1 MKRIHIL
8 ILAFCIALSGA
19 VMGQS
24 SMDLTNAVLQNKE
37 SIQAPK
43 EIIRAKI
50 SIDKASKVAKVN
62 TTVKYYST
70 RADIYANI
78 ARSLD
83 TSIGKVG
90 GDSAGLVAVKNYVRV
105 YQLEKDNKKSAY
117 FQTAIYNLIKVM
129 PPALYNFGLTL
140 KEKKQ
145 FVASRK
151 HYEMIMNIAGA
162 VGKDQIDSI
171 IFENSYLL
179 CIYNSIDGGEIDTA
193 INNHR
198 EFAALGFTNVQAANA
213 IASRLEQDK
222 SDKLLAFVQEAN
234 RIYPLEPSFKK
245 VELNYYLERGETSLA
260 LQKAKELTESDPN
273 NDQLFFIQAVMYD
286 ELAKKEKNK
295 ILAAD
300 TKKKSLK
307 SYQRAIEINPKNA
320 GAQFNLGV
328 GYINEASPFVKE
340 YNAMPMN
347 PPKDKYDKVRAEIKS
362 RYTTGLA
369 YFLKAY
375 EAEPTKKDYV
385 QTLYEV
391 YEQLSQLYKQPA
403 DKANSEKFRKEL
415 EAIENHKK

>member
-1 MKRIHIL
+1 MKRILL
-8 ILAFCIALSGA
+8 IALSTALSGA

-24 SMDLTNAVLQNKE
+24 SMDLTNAILQNKE
-37 SIQAPK
+37 SLQAPK
-43 EIIRAKI
+43 EIIRAKV
-50 SIDKASKVAKVN
+50 SIDRASKVAKVN
-62 TTVKYYST
+62 NTVKYYST

-78 ARSLD
+78 ARSQD
-83 TSIGKVG
+83 PEIGKVG
-90 GDSAGLVAVKNYVRV
+90 GDSAGLVAVDNYVKV
-105 YQLEKDNKKSAY
+105 FQLEKDNKKSAY

-140 KEKKQ
+140 RDKKE

-162 VGKDQIDSI
+162 VGQDQIDSI
-171 IFENSYLL
+171 IFVNSYLL
-179 CIYNSIDGGEIDTA
+179 CIMNSIDGGEIDTA
-193 INNHR
+193 IVNHR
-198 EFAALGFTNVQAANA
+198 EYAAVGISNVQAANA
-213 IASRLEQDK
+213 IAAKLEGDK
-222 SDKLLAFVQEAN
+222 SEKLLSFVQEAN

-260 LQKAKELTESDPN
+260 LQKAKELTDSDPN
-273 NDQLFFIQAVMYD
+273 NDQLFFIQGVMYD

-328 GYINEASPFVKE
+328 NYINEASPFVKE
-340 YNAMPMN
+340 YNALPMN
-347 PPKDKYDKVRAEIKS
+347 PAKEKYDKLRAEIKS
-362 RYTTGLA
+362 RYTTSLG

-375 EAEPTKKDYV
+375 EASPKDKNYV
-385 QTLYEV
+385 QTLWDV
-391 YEQLSQLYKQPA
+391 YEQLYSMYKQPE
-403 DKANSEKFRKEL
+403 DKANSAKFKKEFEALDTEKK
-415 EAIENHKK
+415 

>member
-1 MKRIHIL
+1 MKRIL
-8 ILAFCIALSGA
+8 ILVLCTALSSA

-37 SIQAPK
+37 SLQAPK
-43 EIIRAKI
+43 EILRAKI
-50 SIDKASKVAKVN
+50 SIDRASKVAKVN

-83 TSIGKVG
+83 SNIRIVG
-90 GDSAGLVAVKNYVRV
+90 GDSAGLVAVDNYVKV
-105 YQLEKDNKKSAY
+105 FQLEKDNKKSAY

-140 KEKKQ
+140 RDKKQ

-151 HYEMIMNIAGA
+151 HYEMIMNIASA
-162 VGKDQIDSI
+162 VGQDQIDSV
-171 IFENSYLL
+171 IFDNSYIL

-193 INNHR
+193 ITNHR
-198 EFAALGFTNVQAANA
+198 EFAALGITNVQAANA
-213 IASRLEQDK
+213 IAAKLVEDK
-222 SDKLLAFVQEAN
+222 SDKLLSFVQEAN

-245 VELNYYLERGETSLA
+245 VELNYYLDRGETSLA
-260 LQKAKELTESDPN
+260 LQKAKELTETDPN
-273 NDQLFFIQAVMYD
+273 NDQMFFIQGVMYD

-300 TKKKSLK
+300 TKKKSVK
-307 SYQRAIEINPKNA
+307 SYQRAIELNPKNA

-328 GYINEASPFVKE
+328 NYINDASVFIKE
-340 YNAMPMN
+340 YNKLPMN
-347 PPKDKYDKVRAEIKS
+347 PPKDKYDNLRAEIKS
-362 RYTTGLA
+362 RYTTALG

-385 QTLYEV
+385 NTLYDV
-391 YEQLSQLYKQPA
+391 YEQLAQLYKNPS
-403 DKANSEKFRKEL
+403 DIANSKKYYAEL
-415 EAIENHKK
+415 EALEAAPKK